1 MATFINATTFAD
13 PRGKLTVIDK
23 IIPFEIKRIFYIY
36 EATSERGNH
45 SHKINKSAL
54 VCVKGK
60 CKVRVNNGKKV
71 AVYDLDNPE
80 KILVLEPEDYRTM
93 YDFSDDAVLL
103 VLASE
108 HFIDDYVDEEPTLL

>member
-1 MATFINATTFAD
+1 MAQLINAITHTD

-36 EATSERGNH
+36 GVKGARGNH

-54 VCVKGK
+54 VCIKGK
-60 CKVRVNNGKKV
+60 CQVRVNDGKKIDIY
-71 AVYDLDNPE
+71 ALDAPE
-80 KILVLEPEDYRTM
+80 KILILQPEEYRTM
-93 YDFSDDAVLL
+93 YNFSPDAVLL

-108 HFIDDYVDEEPTLL
+108 HFVDDYIDEEPTL

>member
-1 MATFINATTFAD
+1 MAQFIEAKTFTD
-13 PRGKLTVIDK
+13 DRGKLTVIDK

-36 EATSERGNH
+36 DVKGDRGKH

-60 CKVRVNNGKKV
+60 CKVRVNDGKKIDI
-71 AVYDLDNPE
+71 YDLDAPE
-80 KILVLEPEDYRTM
+80 KILILQPEEYRTM

-108 HFIDDYVDEEPTLL
+108 HFVDDYIDEEPSL

>member
-1 MATFINATTFAD
+1 MAQLINAKTYTD
-13 PRGKLTVIDK
+13 DRGNLTVIDK

-36 EATSERGNH
+36 DVVGDRGNH

-60 CKVRVNNGKKV
+60 CKVRVNDGKKISI
-71 AVYDLDNPE
+71 YDLDAPE
-80 KILVLEPEDYRTM
+80 KILVLQPEEYRTM

-108 HFIDDYVDEEPTLL
+108 HFIDDYIDEEPSL

>member
-1 MATFINATTFAD
+1 MAELIKATTHVD

-36 EATSERGNH
+36 DSTVARGNH
-45 SHKINKSAL
+45 SHKINRSAL
-54 VCVKGK
+54 VCVKGS
-60 CKVRVNNGKKV
+60 CKVRVNDGKKISI
-71 AVYDLDNPE
+71 YDLDIPE
-80 KILVLEPEDYRTM
+80 KILVLEPEEYRTM

-108 HFIDDYVDEEPTLL
+108 HFIDDYIDEEPLL